1 MAFNTRSGGDHVEV
15 PVDASVKGGDV
26 VILGDIT
33 GVAELD
39 ATERPDGQ
47 HWTTVALEGV
57 AYLALEEAPALGE
70 AIYAHETEG
79 VGPVGVESG
88 EYVLV
93 GYVINTAQTANGGYE
108 IKLAN
113 GSKVEV

>member
-1 MAFNTRSGGDHVEV
+1 MAFNVRSGGDHVEI
-15 PVDASVKGGDV
+15 PVDETVKAGDV
-26 VILGDIT
+26 VIIGDFT

-39 ATERPDGQ
+39 ATPRPDGQ

-57 AYLALEEAPALGE
+57 AYLALEDAPGLGD

-79 VGPVGVESG
+79 LGPVGIETGV
-88 EYVLV
+88 YNLV
-93 GYVINTAQTANGGYE
+93 GYVINTAPTANGGYE

-113 GSKVEV
+113 GPKVEV